1 MNISCVQ
8 PWSFKEN
15 FYQKFEGKTEC
26 SKIKK
31 PKVPKK
37 SQRKRLLR
45 KQVRLLRKGN
55 VIFLQITLFL
65 SLLGFGYEKSTT
77 FTKLDPSQPLEK
89 GKKPGAAV
97 LTNLVALKSPLFK
110 DTHYFD
116 QKSFE
121 MILNKLLLN

>member
-15 FYQKFEGKTEC
+15 FHQKFEGKTKC

-65 SLLGFGYEKSTT
+65 SLLGFGYETSTT

-116 QKSFE
+116 QKSLE
-121 MILNKLLLN
+121 IILNKLL